1 MRRRFTKWDL
11 YEATRGIVGSWQE
24 RWFSFLGESIILSL
38 SDSGYASVIVLSEG
52 QETPQTMYV
61 KKGEEFLKLDKEV
74 FEKLRGEGYFVGKV
88 RLPTSIKVCE
98 TVGSGIV
105 GSVHRRR
112 ESIVNTGYTKW
123 KEVREWRST
132 KTKFEIEFSM
142 ESVSVYGEA
151 WERFFEVMEKR
162 REEKRRSKLIEDGRK
177 WCMERGLKVKHEEV
191 YLLVGESI
199 LEEKMADELREDME
213 LRRLL
218 GVLERTEEYSD
229 FDSIFYVGPDRASF
243 KFKKSRFVYGM
254 LDLLFTN
261 DPRVLLEHI
270 SL

>member
-1 MRRRFTKWDL
+1 MRRMFTKEDI
-11 YEATRGIVGSWQE
+11 YEMTRGVTGPWQE
-24 RWFSFLGESIILSL
+24 RWYHYMGSSVVLSFGGDYVTS
-38 SDSGYASVIVLSEG
+38 IVLVDREFS
-52 QETPQTMYV
+52 QTLPIFL
-61 KKGEEFLKLDKEV
+61 KKGDRFLKLDEETFWKV
-74 FEKLRGEGYFVGKV
+74 RGSGEFVGKV
-88 RLPTSIKVCE
+88 RLPTSIEVVPTE
-98 TVGSGIV
+98 GSGIV
-105 GSVHRRR
+105 GTIHWRR
-112 ESIVNTGYTKW
+112 ESIINTGYTKW

-132 KTKFEIEFSM
+132 KTKFKIKFSM

-162 REEKRRSKLIEDGRK
+162 REEKRRSKLIEVGRK

-191 YLLVGESI
+191 YLLVGESV

-243 KFKKSRFVYGM
+243 RFKKGRFVYGM

-261 DPRVLLEHI
+261 DPMVLLEHI
-270 SL
+270 S